1 MFPNFFLKN
10 SKNKKILIEIKN
22 GDNINGII
30 NNIDNFMNIHI
41 KNGII
46 TKKDG
51 KNFYKMSDIYIR
63 GSNINS
69 INFDEKVYEEIIKK
83 KDEKEKN
90 DKNIKNDNN
99 NNNNNINENNNKK
112 DLIGKKTK
120 RKKKKII
127 IFNL

>member
-120 RKKKKII
+120 RKKKK
-127 IFNL
+127 

>member
-1 MFPNFFLKN
+1 MMFPNFFLKN

-30 NNIDNFMNIHI
+30 YNIDNFMNIHI

-51 KNFYKMSDIYIR
+51 KNFFKMSDIYIR

-83 KDEKEKN
+83 KEEKEKN
-90 DKNIKNDNN
+90 EKKDNN
-99 NNNNNINENNNKK
+99 NNIKINENKNNNVSDNNNKK

-120 RKKKKII
+120 RKKKK
-127 IFNL
+127 

>member
-1 MFPNFFLKN
+1 MMFPNFFLKN

-99 NNNNNINENNNKK
+99 NNNNNINENNDKK

-120 RKKKKII
+120 RKKKK
-127 IFNL
+127 

>member
-99 NNNNNINENNNKK
+99 NNNNNINENNDKK

-120 RKKKKII
+120 RKKKK
-127 IFNL
+127 

>member
-99 NNNNNINENNNKK
+99 NNNNNNINENNNKK

-120 RKKKKII
+120 RKKKK
-127 IFNL
+127 

>member
-99 NNNNNINENNNKK
+99 NNNNNINEKNNKK

-120 RKKKKII
+120 RKKKK
-127 IFNL
+127 